1 MAEALIVENDE
12 AFALAHD
19 IAHRSGTTVD
29 ETVVMALR
37 DLDRRV
43 ATVDDDLTPTQ
54 RTERDI
60 IRALVREARTHR
72 IANIPT
78 DHDYLYDEYGLP
90 V

>member
-1 MAEALIVENDE
+1 MTEALIVESDE

-19 IAHRSGTTVD
+19 LAARSGTTVD

-37 DLDRRV
+37 ELDRRV
-43 ATVDDDLTPTQ
+43 ATIDDDLTPTQ
-54 RTERDI
+54 RAERDV
-60 IRALVREARTHR
+60 IRALVREARAHR
-72 IANIPT
+72 IANAPT